1 MILSRESFPEFFAA
15 ANNDPAAGTPGAGPR
30 PWRWQQRLLDR
41 LLDTGRWP
49 EAITA
54 PTGAGKTS
62 AIDIHVFATA
72 LMAAGVAGPVPRRL
86 AMVVDRRVLVDDQY
100 EHARTIADRLRRA
113 ERGILRQAADALR
126 SLHPEALDGRG
137 PNPLNVV
144 RLRGGAPP
152 DPSWRDDPTGCQILC
167 ATPDMIGSRLLF
179 NGYGST
185 RQARPREAGL
195 LAFDTALVID
205 EAHLARQLAV
215 TARRVTEL
223 AMVADCPL
231 PVAPLQVVRTTATP
245 DQGESDSAGVEPA
258 DLEAGADEGLA
269 RRLATPK
276 PVQLLGLDVWPLP
289 KGGAARKNAINALAA
304 SAAELRAEFGPSVGC
319 FMNNVA
325 TAMDLANKL
334 SGDGFT
340 VVLVCGRMRPWDVQ
354 RLRQDYPG
362 VLDVRGNS
370 AVDFVIS
377 TQSLEVGADLD
388 FSALLTELAPPSAI
402 AQRAGR
408 VNRRGLRES
417 TKVIVAV
424 PIGGLAD
431 AQLLK
436 AGFAAFLPYEPADIE
451 AGLAWIRTL
460 AGLTAGLAP
469 QTLMGSPPPA
479 QTLRRLLLQRPELS
493 DAWIWAATSD
503 RPFAEPALDLW
514 LSDTLDADQ
523 DIGVIIRHGLPNDF
537 GDARALIEATPPHG
551 DETIPVRISLL
562 PDCLLAMFS
571 LSDAHSTGD
580 ADRPPALLVRDGEI
594 LDPGQSGAIRPG
606 DELILD
612 DSWPVFTVVGAAPL
626 LVGVGGTDTGTDV
639 FDQVAGGAVL
649 RLGTGP
655 TLTADHRDGP
665 VAKALLRIS
674 DTGIGQQ
681 DNLAAQEAV
690 ADVLSELAAHLAAD
704 DADRSLAAAAL
715 LRRSLKASSVTLCQ
729 GADGQPLWFVVTDL
743 RSVAPDEGLRQQWT
757 ASTTPVTLDRHRT
770 NVAARALAIANV
782 LRLGVML
789 GRTLEM
795 AGYHHDDGKADP
807 RFQKR
812 MGADDPAV
820 VLAKS
825 GMVGKAQILRADA
838 ASGLPTG
845 WRHEQLSVLEC
856 WPTLA
861 DMDGASWQL
870 VARLVGTSHGYG
882 RPHFPHTTARLG
894 PGSGQAAELSRSLF
908 DEGEWDMLIEQTH
921 HHHGVW
927 GCAFLEA
934 VLRAADSQVSKEG
947 S

>member
-1 MILSRESFPEFFAA
+1 MSLSREAFPEFFAA
-15 ANNDPAAGTPGAGPR
+15 ANTDPAADIPCVAPR

-72 LMAAGVAGPVPRRL
+72 LMAAGVTGPVPRRL

-113 ERGILRQAADALR
+113 EGGILRQVADALR
-126 SLHPEALDGRG
+126 SLHQEALDGRG

-179 NGYGST
+179 NGYGTT
-185 RQARPREAGL
+185 RQARPREAGF

-215 TARRVTEL
+215 TARRVAEL
-223 AMVADCPL
+223 AMVADYPL

-245 DQGESDSAGVEPA
+245 DPGESDSAGVEPA

-276 PVQLLGLDVWPLP
+276 PVQLLELDVWPLP
-289 KGGAARKNAINALAA
+289 KGGAARKNAISVLAA
-304 SAAELRAEFGPSVGC
+304 SAAELLAEFGPSVGC

-325 TAMDLANKL
+325 TAMDLANRL
-334 SGDGFT
+334 SGEGHT

-354 RLRQDYPG
+354 RLRRDYPG

-370 AVDFVIS
+370 EVDFVIS

-417 TKVIVAV
+417 TKVIVTV
-424 PIGGLAD
+424 PSENVVD
-431 AQLLK
+431 THVLK
-436 AGFAAFLPYEPADIE
+436 ASAAAFLPYEPADIE

-460 AGLTAGLAP
+460 ADLPAGLAP

-479 QTLRRLLLQRPELS
+479 QTLRRLLLQRPELA
-493 DAWIWAATSD
+493 DAWMWAATSD
-503 RPFAEPALDLW
+503 RPFAELALDLW
-514 LSDTLDADQ
+514 LSDALDADQ
-523 DIGVIIRHGLPNDF
+523 DVGVIIRHGLPDDF

-562 PDCLLAMFS
+562 PDQLLTMFS
-571 LSDAHSTGD
+571 TSDTDPTSN
-580 ADRPPALLVRDGEI
+580 ADHPPALLVRDGEI
-594 LDPGQSGAIRPG
+594 LDPAQSGAIRPG

-612 DSWPVFTVVGAAPL
+612 DRWPVFTVVGTAPL
-626 LVGVGGTDTGTDV
+626 LVGARGTEAGTDV

-649 RLGTGP
+649 RLGNGP
-655 TLTADHRDGP
+655 TLTADHHDGP
-665 VAKALLRIS
+665 VAKGLLRIC
-674 DTGIGQQ
+674 DTGIGRE
-681 DNLAAQEAV
+681 DNLAVREAV
-690 ADVLSELAAHLAAD
+690 ADVLSELADHLAAG
-704 DADRSLAAAAL
+704 DADRILVAAAL
-715 LRRSLKASSVTLCQ
+715 LRRRLKDASVTLYQ
-729 GADGQPLWFVVTDL
+729 GADGKLLWFTVTDL
-743 RSVAPDEGLRQQWT
+743 RRVTPDEGLRQQWT
-757 ASTTPVTLDRHRT
+757 TSTTPVTLERHRT
-770 NVAARALAIANV
+770 NVAARASAIAHV
-782 LRLGVML
+782 LRLDAML
-789 GRTLEM
+789 GTALEM

-820 VLAKS
+820 ILAKS
-825 GMVGKAQILRADA
+825 GMVSKAQILRADA

-856 WPTLA
+856 WPHLA
-861 DMDGASWQL
+861 DLDGVGRQL

-894 PGSGQAAELSRSLF
+894 PGCEQLVELSQSLF
-908 DEGEWDMLIEQTH
+908 DEGGWDALIEQTH
-921 HHHGVW
+921 QRHGVW